1 MILHLNTALTWR
13 GGERQS
19 LYLAEGLAKRK
30 IPQIIV
36 GQPDSEL
43 EKRCAEFNFVPL
55 SMRGEWDYRAVRGLI
70 QIIKDNNIQLIHAHT
85 ARAHAIALIAK
96 YFYNKFKLVVS
107 RRVDFH
113 VNKNFLSL
121 KKYTSGH
128 VDLFI
133 TVSNKI
139 KEILIED
146 GVDSEKI
153 ITIYSGI
160 DPERFN
166 KKVSTRAIKKEFSF
180 PPKTIIIGN
189 IAALV
194 DHKDQATLIKAI
206 SLLPSTVK
214 CKTLII
220 GEGELEDELKQLV
233 EDLDIKDRV
242 IFTGFRNDIHEIL
255 QFIDIFA
262 LTSKEEGL
270 GTSIL
275 DAMFNEL
282 PLVVTNGGGIP
293 EMVEHDKGGLVADVR
308 DIIKISEYL
317 QILIK
322 NSKLRKKLGTYNSEA
337 VKRFFIETTIQKTI
351 YAYSALLGERFW
363 E

>member
-1 MILHLNTALTWR
+1 ME
-13 GGERQS
+13 GGERQA
-19 LYLAEGLAKRK
+19 LYLADGLAKHN

-43 EKRCAEFNFVPL
+43 QKRSTAHKFYPL
-55 SMRGEWDYRAVRGLI
+55 VMRGEWDYMAVRGLI
-70 QIIKDNNIQLIHAHT
+70 QIIKDNNITLVHAHT
-85 ARAHAIALIAK
+85 ARAHALALVAK
-96 YFYNKFKLVVS
+96 YFYKNFKLVVS

-121 KKYTSGH
+121 KKYTSGY

-160 DPERFN
+160 DPERFK
-166 KKVSTRAIKKEFSF
+166 KKVSTTAIKKEFSF
-180 PPKTIIIGN
+180 PPKTIVIGN

-206 SLLPSTVK
+206 SLLPSSVK
-214 CKTLII
+214 CKTLIV
-220 GEGELEDELKQLV
+220 GEGELEENLKQLV
-233 EDLDIKDRV
+233 LDLDIQDRV
-242 IFTGFRNDIHEIL
+242 IFTGFRNDIPEIL
-255 QFIDIFA
+255 QFLDIFA

-275 DAMFNEL
+275 DAMYNEL

-293 EMVEHDKGGLVADVR
+293 EMVEHEKGGLVAGVK

-322 NSKLRKKLGTYNSEA
+322 NSKLRKKMGTHNSEA
-337 VKRFFIETTIQKTI
+337 VKRFFIDTTIQKTI